1 MIQLQTPF
9 IMPPLKLGYSDGSGR
24 VTDRHHAFYRARSAA
39 LGAVTL
45 EPLFMDPG
53 LRELPTQLGIATE
66 EHVAGLRGLVNMIHA
81 RGAKVIAHLNHPGR
95 MANPKLPGNYHL
107 SSTDAACENGGAL
120 PKRMDRADM
129 DSVIALHVTAAERAQ
144 RAGFDMIELQFGHGY
159 LLAQFLSPAVNDRED
174 AYGGSFEQR
183 ARFPLEVFRA
193 VAAAIDIPIN
203 VRVSGEE
210 MIPGGIVIEE
220 TIRLVAALKEL
231 GAQAVHVSAGSVCST
246 PPWFFQHMFVPKGK
260 TWKFAAEIRRRVA
273 LPTIFVGRIHS
284 AEDIE
289 RVRSKY
295 GAEYIAVGRALV
307 ADPHFIAKYLG
318 RETGSVR
325 PCLAC
330 SEGCLGGV
338 RSGHGLGCVVNP
350 LVGTEHAA
358 PAPADTPLHCA
369 VVGGGIAGMEA
380 ARTLR
385 RRGHDVTLYEKQE
398 LGGQFNAAWYPPKK
412 QSLKELVDYY
422 IRELDDLAVRIEK
435 RECTVEDLRAQRFDA
450 VLLATG
456 AVPVIPPIE
465 GLKEYD
471 IAADLIRGP
480 LPADENVVVIG
491 GGLIGIETANALAE
505 LGNMVTVVEL
515 LDEVAGDME
524 MIERKLTLKNLAER
538 NARILP
544 ATRVARVDGRSV
556 VLEGSRPGAEPDVRV
571 LDDIDRIVLAA
582 GMKSETRLYD
592 TLKEEFPVHL
602 IGDASGVG
610 NAQHAIRQGYET
622 AAAVAAAA

>member
-1 MIQLQTPF
+1 
-9 IMPPLKLGYSDGSGR
+9 
-24 VTDRHHAFYRARSAA
+24 
-39 LGAVTL
+39 
-45 EPLFMDPG
+45 
-53 LRELPTQLGIATE
+53 
-66 EHVAGLRGLVNMIHA
+66 
-81 RGAKVIAHLNHPGR
+81 
-95 MANPKLPGNYHL
+95 
-107 SSTDAACENGGAL
+107 
-120 PKRMDRADM
+120 
-129 DSVIALHVTAAERAQ
+129 
-144 RAGFDMIELQFGHGY
+144 
-159 LLAQFLSPAVNDRED
+159 
-174 AYGGSFEQR
+174 
-183 ARFPLEVFRA
+183 
-193 VAAAIDIPIN
+193 
-203 VRVSGEE
+203 
-210 MIPGGIVIEE
+210 
-220 TIRLVAALKEL
+220 
-231 GAQAVHVSAGSVCST
+231 
-246 PPWFFQHMFVPKGK
+246 
-260 TWKFAAEIRRRVA
+260 
-273 LPTIFVGRIHS
+273 
-284 AEDIE
+284 
-289 RVRSKY
+289 
-295 GAEYIAVGRALV
+295 
-307 ADPHFIAKYLG
+307 
-318 RETGSVR
+318 
-325 PCLAC
+325 
-330 SEGCLGGV
+330 
-338 RSGHGLGCVVNP
+338 
-350 LVGTEHAA
+350 
-358 PAPADTPLHCA
+358 
-369 VVGGGIAGMEA
+369 MEA